1 MAGENPEIAVVLRLL
16 AEQFQTELKK
26 NHGLLGDFGK
36 ALSDW
41 KVQLTAVGGALFAIA
56 KSTAN
61 AGEEALK
68 GAQKTGLA
76 VEAYQQIAYAAK
88 LADVE
93 QGQLLVG
100 LKSLSTA
107 MVEAA
112 QGGQEQ
118 KKTFDA
124 LKLSATDATGQLKPT
139 EQVLLE
145 VADRFAHM
153 ENGAVKSALAVK
165 LFGKS
170 GLDLIPFLNQG
181 KAGIQAMMEEART
194 LGIVMSEKDAQAA
207 NEFNDGLKRLQTS
220 VRAIVLDLGTK
231 LIPVLIQLAELVTTI
246 MTRGRANVLDEM
258 LKGWAG
264 LFVLLT
270 HAIRETSLELE
281 VFYKKLGAA
290 EAVKKFWNDVL
301 VQTRKDLDARRDQEL
316 RDIFE
321 GRSSAKTTP
330 LKSGKADVFVPNVTV
345 SAEQAKKK
353 SQEIF
358 DDLEREEKD
367 RLARLHLAAPTYDLG
382 TIQEGLGK
390 AERANF
396 LAAQQQAQ
404 TWIDAYQKEE
414 DAALARLDAE
424 IDAYGKAQEA
434 MGRFIVQRTQK
445 ERLEQMSVL
454 ELYRFGLQE
463 YLTNYG
469 NTFNIAIDMARQT
482 AQAMSQGFKT
492 FFFDFMQG
500 RITSLQDAFRGLVN
514 FVQQVIAEVLARLA
528 TAKLLGL
535 FATGAAG
542 VSGSQGAMMGSGLT
556 AASGGQVARRFAIGG
571 PVFSN
576 GDSVP
581 ALLTPGEYVIS
592 NRGVDALNRLNQG
605 DPGGFARGGPGNV
618 VVNIHNAP
626 PGTGADVS
634 VLRRSQDFVINVILR
649 DLRQNGPLR
658 QALGAA

>member
-1 MAGENPEIAVVLRLL
+1 
-16 AEQFQTELKK
+16 
-26 NHGLLGDFGK
+26 
-36 ALSDW
+36 
-41 KVQLTAVGGALFAIA
+41 
-56 KSTAN
+56 
-61 AGEEALK
+61 
-68 GAQKTGLA
+68 
-76 VEAYQQIAYAAK
+76 
-88 LADVE
+88 
-93 QGQLLVG
+93 
-100 LKSLSTA
+100 
-107 MVEAA
+107 
-112 QGGQEQ
+112 
-118 KKTFDA
+118 
-124 LKLSATDATGQLKPT
+124 
-139 EQVLLE
+139 
-145 VADRFAHM
+145 
-153 ENGAVKSALAVK
+153 
-165 LFGKS
+165 
-170 GLDLIPFLNQG
+170 
-181 KAGIQAMMEEART
+181 
-194 LGIVMSEKDAQAA
+194 MSEKDAQAA

-469 NTFNIAIDMARQT
+469 NTFNIAIEMARQT

-535 FATGAAG
+535 IGFGAAT
-542 VSGSQGAMMGSGLT
+542 SATSSQAASSQAAMIGSGMRV
-556 AASGGQVARRFAIGG
+556 AGGGQVVRRFAIGG

-605 DPGGFARGGPGNV
+605 DPGGFAHGGPGNV

-634 VLRRSQDFVINVILR
+634 VLRRSQDFIINVILR